1 MEKILILF
9 RGLPGSGKSSLSSLL
24 CEKVFSADMY
34 FEDMDDS
41 GNLCYNFDD
50 SKLKDAHEWCQK
62 HTGLAMELNQYNI
75 LGVANT
81 FTQEWDM
88 EAYFEWAK
96 KHDYKVFSIIVEN
109 RHGSS
114 NIHGVPPE
122 TIESM
127 RNRFKISL

>member
-9 RGLPGSGKSSLSSLL
+9 RGLPGSGKSSLSSMV

-41 GNLCYNFDD
+41 GNLCYNFDAT
-50 SKLKDAHEWCQK
+50 KLKDAHGWCQK

-75 LGVANT
+75 IGVANT
-81 FTQEWDM
+81 FTQEWEM
-88 EAYFEWAK
+88 EAYFELAK
-96 KHDYKVFSIIVEN
+96 KHGYKVFSIIVEN

>member
-34 FEDMDDS
+34 FEDMDDR
-41 GNLCYNFDD
+41 GNLCYNFDVT
-50 SKLKDAHEWCQK
+50 KLKDAHGWCQK

-75 LGVANT
+75 IGVANT
-81 FTQEWDM
+81 FTQEGEM
-88 EAYFEWAK
+88 ESYFELAK

>member
-9 RGLPGSGKSSLSSLL
+9 RGLPGSGKSSLSSMV
-24 CEKVFSADMY
+24 CEKVFSADMF

-41 GNLCYNFDD
+41 GNLHYNFDA
-50 SKLKDAHEWCQK
+50 SKLKDAHEWCKK
-62 HTGLAMELNQYNI
+62 HTDLAMGRNEYKI
-75 LGVANT
+75 IGVANT
-81 FTQEWDM
+81 FTQEWEM
-88 EAYFEWAK
+88 ESYFELASK
-96 KHDYKVFSIIVEN
+96 YEYKVFTIIVEN

-114 NIHGVPPE
+114 NIHGVPSD